1 MASLHFYEK
10 QNFRQWWIWIILV
23 LAFLIPIGIFIGD
36 FQNQKQQVFEPSALT
51 GLMFSSII
59 VFFVLMLLYLANL
72 ETEIDEYLI
81 SYKFFPFH
89 FSHKKI
95 YWEDVDRAYV
105 CKYSPIGDFGGWGL
119 RYSFRKGKAFN
130 VSGNMGLQ
138 IILKTG
144 KKILFGTQKQSELD
158 ELMKHLYE
166 RKIVK
171 GQA

>member
-1 MASLHFYEK
+1 MGTLHFSEK
-10 QNFRQWWIWIILV
+10 QKLRQWWIWLLVLLFLIGILFGVLLNDQQSADKFELVGMVIGIVISILV
-23 LAFLIPIGIFIGD
+23 LF
-36 FQNQKQQVFEPSALT
+36 
-51 GLMFSSII
+51 
-59 VFFVLMLLYLANL
+59 LLYSVNL

-130 VSGNMGLQ
+130 VSGNLGLQ
-138 IILKTG
+138 IVLKTG

-166 RKIVK
+166 RKIVQR
-171 GQA
+171 QAS